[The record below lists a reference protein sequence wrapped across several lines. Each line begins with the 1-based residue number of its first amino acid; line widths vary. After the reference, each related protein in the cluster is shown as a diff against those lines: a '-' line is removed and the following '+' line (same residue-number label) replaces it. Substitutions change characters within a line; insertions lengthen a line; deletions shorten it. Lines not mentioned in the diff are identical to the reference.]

1 MDEWLGGIKYA
12 IYVFIVI
19 VVDLEIS
26 LGIKGYDFY
35 NSSKEQKAAEENWK
49 IAKSYPMIATFM

>member
-1 MDEWLGGIKYA
+1 
-12 IYVFIVI
+12 VFIVI
-19 VVDLEIS
+19 VVYLEIS